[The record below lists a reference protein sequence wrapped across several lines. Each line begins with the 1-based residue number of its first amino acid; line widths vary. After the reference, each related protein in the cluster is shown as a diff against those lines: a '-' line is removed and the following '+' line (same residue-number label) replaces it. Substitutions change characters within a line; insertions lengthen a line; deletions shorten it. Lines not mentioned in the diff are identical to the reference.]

1 MRAVSWMA
9 ILAGVLLG
17 AACGGG
23 PTGDGGGG
31 GGGGTPEWTVMV
43 YLAGDNS
50 LAVQGILD
58 LDEMEDAGVD
68 PRVRVVAQA
77 EFSPDVLQQ
86 YQCTAACFN
95 RPNFNTFRYAITQA
109 GGSAKNGPDRGV
121 VTDIGNVD
129 MTDPNTLRA
138 FVQWAQQNHPA
149 KRYLLVL
156 WNHGGGYTGLIQDET
171 SAGSGLMTVDEMRT
185 ALAGLGP
192 IDVIDFDMCLMA
204 GYETLVKLDGIASF
218 AVLSEEV
225 VPGEGNPYADII
237 NALQAAPTMDARAA
251 AAMLVDRFH
260 ASFQGNKASTT
271 KSAYDLA
278 GLASFETA
286 LGALASDLQAGLPGL
301 GATISQAAQ
310 ASQKFSFPELTDIVN
325 FLDSLEVRVQ
335 GQTALQNKI
344 AAVRAQALAPSF
356 RVNARARNG
365 TGSGQQGAADVS
377 RATGLHIVLPSG
389 SGQDVFAQSGPQS
402 LAAYQALY
410 PSKPWTQFLT
420 AFAGGQ
426 PATPV
431 VDQGN
436 QRFEAYLVWEPQAVP
451 AGADVDFWVLEP
463 NGNIYIPAFGSVT
476 PNGTMSNDSYADGVN
491 FEGYLTNRFVEQ
503 GDYDIFANLWRDPQ
517 NFHPAY
523 DLAYRYDQTAGFA
536 LFYTDQSLPLPVLS
550 LQVSWLD
557 DPTPTIAE
565 IKGGAYTDLQY
576 VATQSY
582 PSAPAPS
589 LRREPAPG
597 VASLRAPRA
606 LTPAQVAVLR
616 QAVTAHRLGTS
627 FRAPGSPRLW
637 DLPFG
642 RGGSGR

>member
-1 MRAVSWMA
+1 
-9 ILAGVLLG
+9 
-17 AACGGG
+17 
-23 PTGDGGGG
+23 
-31 GGGGTPEWTVMV
+31 MV

-68 PRVRVVAQA
+68 PRVQVVVQA

-109 GGSAKNGPDRGV
+109 GGSARNGPDRGP
-121 VTDIGNVD
+121 VTDLGNVD

-138 FVQWAQQNHPA
+138 FVQWAKQNYPA

-171 SAGSGLMTVDEMRT
+171 SAGSGLMTLDDMRT
-185 ALAGLGP
+185 ALAGTGP
-192 IDVIDFDMCLMA
+192 IDVLDFDMCLMA

-218 AVLSEEV
+218 AVFSEEV
-225 VPGEGNPYADII
+225 VPGEGNPYTDIVD
-237 NALQAAPTMDARAA
+237 ALQAMPTMDARAA

-260 ASFQGNKASTT
+260 ASFQGNRASTT

-278 GLASFETA
+278 GLAAFETA
-286 LGALASDLQAGLPGL
+286 LGAFANDLQAGLPGL
-301 GATISQAAQ
+301 GTTISQAAQ
-310 ASQKFSFPELTDIVN
+310 ASQKFSFPELTDFVN
-325 FLDSLEVRVQ
+325 FLDSLAVRVA
-335 GQTALQNKI
+335 GQTALQTRI
-344 AAVRAQALAPSF
+344 ATVRAQAVSASF

-365 TGSGQQGAADVS
+365 TGSGQQAASDVS

-389 SGQDVFAQSGPQS
+389 TGQDVFGQSGPQS

-410 PSKPWTQFLT
+410 PGKPWTQFLT

-426 PATPV
+426 TARQV

-436 QRFEAYLVWEPQAVP
+436 QRFEAYLVWDPQAVP

-503 GDYDIFANLWRDPQ
+503 GSYDIFANLWRDPQ
-517 NFHPAY
+517 DFRPAY
-523 DLAYRYDQTAGFA
+523 DLAYRYDQSGPFS

-550 LQVSWLD
+550 TQVSWLD
-557 DPTPTIAE
+557 DPTPTVGE
-565 IKGGAYTDLQY
+565 IIGGAYTDLQY
-576 VATQSY
+576 VASQSY
-582 PSAPAPS
+582 PAGPAPS
-589 LRREPAPG
+589 LRRGLVPG
-597 VASLRAPRA
+597 VASLQAPRA
-606 LTPAQVAVLR
+606 ITPAQVAVLR
-616 QAVTAHRLGTS
+616 QVATARRLGAS
-627 FRAPGSPRLW
+627 IRAPGSPRLW
-637 DLPFG
+637 DLPFD
-642 RGGSGR
+642 RSGVGQ